1 MFAQPC
7 LPVERLACPL
17 PPSGQRSA
25 SLDGCEPFDCVL
37 SDKGTRGEFV
47 WAFVSVSWD
56 GCHSRWG
63 PEWGPFFDRKQVF
76 LVISVDG
83 GSFALAGGG
92 FWLGVRGLRPQT
104 QSALQMTKKE
114 NLQVADWVCKVCKC
128 VCAHGFPS
136 PSQPMKVSTLWMAI
150 KTQPVSQAGAI

>member
-1 MFAQPC
+1 MPPC
-7 LPVERLACPL
+7 GE
-17 PPSGQRSA
+17 A
-25 SLDGCEPFDCVL
+25 SLSPSPLRPALGKSGRMWTFRLRSFWQGNTGRICLSVCVCFLGWL
-37 SDKGTRGEFV
+37 SLSLGARVRT
-47 WAFVSVSWD
+47 
-56 GCHSRWG
+56 
-63 PEWGPFFDRKQVF
+63 FFWQEAGFSGHLSGWRELCV
-76 LVISVDG
+76 G
-83 GSFALAGGG
+83 GGGG

-114 NLQVADWVCKVCKC
+114 NLQVADWVCKVCMC